1 MPPTPYE
8 SRDFTRSVME
18 MAKLGTIPVVGPFVP
33 EMQQAVVEAI
43 FVAKAALLP
52 QRKEWVTFLIDSN
65 GGYIDI
71 LNGIRAA
78 MLESRMKFHGSVQSK
93 ARSSGFMLLQYC
105 NWRTALSN
113 SELLF
118 HYGGAGLW
126 NDELS
131 SIVEDEEYVI
141 RYHKQRLE
149 RMLRDVSE
157 RSGLSRETLHD
168 LGKYQRNILAEKA
181 LEMGLL
187 DEVVK
192 SVPKSEKPPA

>member
-1 MPPTPYE
+1 
-8 SRDFTRSVME
+8 
-18 MAKLGTIPVVGPFVP
+18 MAKMGTIPVVGPFVP
-33 EMQQAVVEAI
+33 EMQQTIVEAI

-65 GGYIDI
+65 GGYVDM

-78 MLESRMKFHGSVQSK
+78 MLESGLKFRGSVQSK
-93 ARSSGFMLLQYC
+93 ARSAGFMLLQYC
-105 NWRTALSN
+105 NWRAALSN

-131 SIVEDEEYVI
+131 SIVEDHEYVI

-149 RMLRDVSE
+149 QMVKDLQNRT
-157 RSGLSRETLHD
+157 GLARETLHD
-168 LGKYQRNILAEKA
+168 LAKYQRDILAEKA
-181 LEMGLL
+181 LEMNLI
-187 DEVVK
+187 DEIVN
-192 SVPKSEKPPA
+192 SVPKSEKPTN